1 MPIRELAS
9 DRIYFQRNDEA
20 AEELTNLGFQM
31 PIHLSKVFGLVDNQ
45 RTFSALI
52 DLPQLRD
59 DALLGEAIR
68 SLIKI
73 GLIVPMPVTNAYVE
87 DSADI
92 SATQRLRMISVATE
106 PSVTDTQALAAIAA
120 TTDERKAWKSVL
132 DTNSLDDVKATLLFE
147 LRRVLGR
154 DVDLVQIKIMS
165 ANNADELMRSVGV
178 CARILEAAISPDV
191 SRKFVAIFKRHFSE

>member
-1 MPIRELAS
+1 MPIRDLAT

-20 AEELTNLGFQM
+20 ARELSSLGFHM
-31 PIHLSKVFGLVDNQ
+31 PKHLSKVFDLVDNQ
-45 RTFSALI
+45 RTFRALI
-52 DLPQLRD
+52 DLPHLRD
-59 DALLGEAIR
+59 DELVGDAIR

-73 GLIVPMPVTNAYVE
+73 GLIVPTPVTNA
-87 DSADI
+87 DTNDGADI

-120 TTDERKAWKSVL
+120 TTDERKAWKNVL
-132 DTNSLDDVKATLLFE
+132 DTSSLDDVKATLLFE

-154 DVDLVQIKIMS
+154 DVDVVQIKIMS

-178 CARILEAAISPDV
+178 CARILEAAISPEV
-191 SRKFVAIFKRHFSE
+191 SQKFVAIFKRHFS